1 MHPGSE
7 FRSYTLTAGGN
18 PFEELFASVRFEP
31 VGKGRLGAVL
41 VGTGETGDVP
51 IVRTT
56 TRYSL
61 PAQRF
66 PPVYERLARQVQA
79 CAALPAAFN
88 NALVESYTNAYTT
101 MGGHSDQALD
111 LADGSSIAVFSCYER
126 PEVHPPRKLVVE
138 PKEPGGATYEIP
150 MPHNS
155 VIVFSLDTNRR
166 HRHRIM
172 LDRPAQ
178 MPENRW
184 LGVTFRTSKT
194 FVRHHDGHATL
205 SNGAHLTSADA
216 AQQHEFFLLRR
227 RENTET
233 AFTYPPLTYTLS
245 NSDLLPPLTTPPT
258 DPL

>member
-7 FRSYTLTAGGN
+7 FRSYTLPTDGN
-18 PFEELFASVRFEP
+18 PFEELFASARFEP

-41 VGTGETGDVP
+41 VATAETGDVP

-66 PPVYERLARQVQA
+66 PPVYEQLARHVQTL
-79 CAALPAAFN
+79 AALPAAFN

-138 PKEPGGATYEIP
+138 PKDPGDTFEIP

-155 VIVFSLDTNRR
+155 VIVFSLATNRR
-166 HRHRIM
+166 HRHRIV

-178 MPENRW
+178 MPDNRW

-194 FVRHHDGHATL
+194 FVQHHDGHAHLRT
-205 SNGAHLTSADA
+205 GAPLTSADDT
-216 AQQHEFFLLRR
+216 QQREFFQLRR

-233 AFTYPPLTYTLS
+233 DFTYPSLTYTLS
-245 NSDLLPPLTTPPT
+245 ASDLLPPLE
-258 DPL
+258 

>member
-1 MHPGSE
+1 MRPGSE
-7 FRSYTLTAGGN
+7 IRSYALPTDGN
-18 PFEELFASVRFEP
+18 PFEQLFAAVRFEP

-41 VGTGETGDVP
+41 VRPDGTGDVP

-56 TRYSL
+56 TRYSS

-79 CAALPAAFN
+79 RAALPAGFN
-88 NALVESYTNAYTT
+88 NALVESYTNTYTT

-126 PEVHPPRKLVVE
+126 PDAPPRKLVVE
-138 PKEPGGATYEIP
+138 SKEHGDEFEIP
-150 MPHNS
+150 MPHSS
-155 VIVFSLDTNRR
+155 VIVFSVDTNRR
-166 HRHRIM
+166 HRHRIV

-178 MPENRW
+178 PAENRW

-194 FVRHHDGHATL
+194 FIRYHGGHANL
-205 SNGAHLTSADA
+205 RNGARLTPADDD
-216 AQQHEFFLLRR
+216 QRREFYLLRR

-233 AFTYPPLTYTLS
+233 DFTYPPLTYTVS
-245 NSDLLPPLTTPPT
+245 AGDLLPPVSVPPR
-258 DPL
+258 